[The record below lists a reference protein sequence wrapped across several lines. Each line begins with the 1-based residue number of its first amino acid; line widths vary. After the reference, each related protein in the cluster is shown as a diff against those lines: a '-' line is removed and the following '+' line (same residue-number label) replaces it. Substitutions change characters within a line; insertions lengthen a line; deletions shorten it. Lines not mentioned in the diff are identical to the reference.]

1 MKHDRELWFLEHLP
15 FIGYHR
21 PDFLR
26 ISDNKFKSAQDS
38 GYQSPSTEEQEQNRL
53 KRAAL
58 RLQKSQ
64 EAKVITVHNLV
75 EKAKATALR
84 DPQNRARREEASR
97 RMQKEMLAKREK
109 AEERWRIRV
118 DLEAKKAIEKMT
130 QPHRD
135 PALSFAEK
143 KERRRKTARAWAKMN
158 RARMLPAGRTIPTP
172 LRWTWADGV
181 TLEFNSVRKCAAKTG
196 RSYDYL
202 KEIVRAH
209 KTYTFRDGCNVEVI
223 V

>member
-1 MKHDRELWFLEHLP
+1 MIHDRELWFLEHLP

-53 KRAAL
+53 KRVAL
-58 RLQKSQ
+58 RLQQSQ
-64 EAKVITVHNLV
+64 EAKVVTFNNLV
-75 EKAKATALR
+75 EKAKETALR
-84 DPQNRARREEASR
+84 DLQYRARREETSR
-97 RMQKEMLAKREK
+97 RMQVEMLAKREK
-109 AEERWRIRV
+109 VEERRRIRV
-118 DLEAKKAIEKMT
+118 DLEAKKAIEKLT

-143 KERRRKTARAWAKMN
+143 KERRRESARAWAKMN
-158 RARMLPAGRTIPTP
+158 RARKLPAGRTIPTQ
-172 LRWTWADGV
+172 LRWTWADGG
-181 TLEFNSVRKCAAKTG
+181 TLEFTSMRKCAAKTG

-202 KEIVRAH
+202 KELMRAQ
-209 KTYTFRDGCNVEVI
+209 KAYTFRDGCKIEALS
-223 V
+223 